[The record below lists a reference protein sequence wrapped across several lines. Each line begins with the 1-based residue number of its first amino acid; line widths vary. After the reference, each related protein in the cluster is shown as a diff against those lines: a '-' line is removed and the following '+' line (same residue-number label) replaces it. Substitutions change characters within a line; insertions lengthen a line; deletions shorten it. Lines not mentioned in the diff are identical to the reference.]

1 MTRCWQNCGRR
12 ADCPLSS
19 MRLED
24 ILARRSPLEPW
35 AEGDNIPWN
44 EPGFSRRML
53 REHLTQSHD
62 LASRRSEKIDAH
74 VEWIHREALGGVPT
88 KILDLA
94 CGPGLYASRMARLG
108 HRCVGIDFSPASIE
122 YAREQA
128 AEGGLACDFVQ
139 ADIRS
144 ADYGS
149 GYGLAMLIFGEF
161 NVFKPSDAALILS
174 KAYGALEEG
183 GVLLLEAHTSGAMR
197 EFGLRPATWYSAES
211 GLFSESPHL
220 CFQENF
226 WDAESETVTRRY
238 FIVDASTGEVA
249 RYAQSMKAYTDEQ
262 YRAVLEEAG
271 FVDVRFLPS
280 LIGTED
286 VSQPHLLVMTA
297 RRSSV
302 RSGSL

>member
-1 MTRCWQNCGRR
+1 MTRCWPNCGKR
-12 ADCPLSS
+12 AGFPDSGMNLG
-19 MRLED
+19 D
-24 ILARRSPLEPW
+24 ILSRKIPPEPW
-35 AEGDNIPWN
+35 DEGDNIPWN

-53 REHLTQSHD
+53 HEHLTQSHD

-74 VEWIHREALGGVPT
+74 VDWIHREALRGSPA
-88 KILDLA
+88 KILDLG
-94 CGPGLYASRMARLG
+94 CGPGLYSSKLARLG
-108 HRCVGIDFSPASIE
+108 HRCVGIDYSPASIE

-128 AEGGLACDFVQ
+128 VKEDLPCEYIH

-149 GYGLAMLIFGEF
+149 GYGLVMLIFGEF

-174 KAYGALEEG
+174 KAYGALGEG
-183 GVLLLEAHTSGAMR
+183 GVLLLEAHTSEAMR

-226 WDAESETVTRRY
+226 WDAESETITRRY
-238 FIVDASTGEVA
+238 FIVDAATGEVS

-262 YRAVLEEAG
+262 YRAVLEKAG
-271 FVDVRFLPS
+271 FVDVRFHPS

-286 VSQPHLLVMTA
+286 VSQPDLLVMTA
-297 RRSSV
+297 RKK
-302 RSGSL
+302 